1 MKAYQHE
8 LAHHYQQRKN
18 VFRFASAS
26 LFQSLITAAVIGIVV
41 AFIGVALN
49 AVRWQGNTSWYVS
62 ATTGAVVEMVVVT
75 ALVTMVIEG
84 RRKRAIRRTLE
95 LAFLNHHIHN
105 TITQMSMAHY
115 VAGTHRHE
123 HLSPEAGCRISG
135 HLFRITFNGGLSGL
149 SLVVALEVN

>member
-62 ATTGAVVEMVVVT
+62 ATTGAVAEM
-75 ALVTMVIEG
+75 G
-84 RRKRAIRRTLE
+84 YRYRPGDDGHRRATQASDPTNSGTRSAVRVYRRNINL
-95 LAFLNHHIHN
+95 
-105 TITQMSMAHY
+105 
-115 VAGTHRHE
+115 HR
-123 HLSPEAGCRISG
+123 SS
-135 HLFRITFNGGLSGL
+135 
-149 SLVVALEVN
+149 